1 VSVALLS
8 NPAESQLIA
17 ERVAAAERRTA
28 GEIVVIVARRSAE
41 YGRERALFS
50 LGLTLCVALAL
61 YRFVPQ
67 LPEAWLLC
75 TELPLAVCFWWLA
88 GTGPVLRRVVP
99 ARAQL
104 AAVGARAQQAFIEQG
119 VTETRQRSGVLLFLS
134 ETERRVQLL
143 ADRGIH
149 LHVGAES
156 WQRLV
161 NQVVADIRAGR
172 AAQGVANA
180 IDSIGE
186 SLARHFP
193 PEPDDINELADA
205 PRRI

>member
-1 VSVALLS
+1 
-8 NPAESQLIA
+8 
-17 ERVAAAERRTA
+17 
-28 GEIVVIVARRSAE
+28 
-41 YGRERALFS
+41 GRERALFS

-61 YRFVPQ
+61 YRFVPW

-75 TELPLAVCFWWLA
+75 IELPLAVCFWWLA
-88 GTGPVLRRVVP
+88 GTSSVLRRIVP
-99 ARAQL
+99 ARVQL

-134 ETERRVQLL
+134 EAERRVELL

-161 NQVVADIRAGR
+161 NRVVADIRAGR
-172 AAQGVANA
+172 AAQGVAAA

-205 PRRI
+205 PRHI